1 MAYSYWRLYDTQHET
16 EDRVGEYLMHE
27 DTTWGLG
34 HEFQGA
40 RAGLTVD
47 TTWLKTEVTRLCC
60 KAKYRQNTF
69 DIKKIPEGTSMGL
82 WKEKPKIAEHIG
94 CVHFFV
100 KYSKDAR
107 YRIELEVN
115 SNV

>member
-1 MAYSYWRLYDTQHET
+1 MTHNMKT

-60 KAKYRQNTF
+60 KAKYRQNAF
-69 DIKKIPEGTSMGL
+69 DIKKIRRGHLWGMERETANRGTHWVRPL
-82 WKEKPKIAEHIG
+82 L
-94 CVHFFV
+94 C
-100 KYSKDAR
+100 
-107 YRIELEVN
+107 EVFKRCPIPY
-115 SNV
+115 